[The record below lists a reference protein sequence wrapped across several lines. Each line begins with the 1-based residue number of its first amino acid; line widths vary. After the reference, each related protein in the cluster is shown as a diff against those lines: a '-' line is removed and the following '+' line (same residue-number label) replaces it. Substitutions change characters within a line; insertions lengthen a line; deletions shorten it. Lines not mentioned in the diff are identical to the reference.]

1 MGKAASGTETTG
13 EKKKK
18 TKIEGTKAGSPGT
31 LESVGGQVAGERA
44 RACVQVAGERAVGG
58 VGVERQSAV
67 LAVKIP
73 VHCKSPVTSGLSL
86 NPSLSLVIVMG
97 P

>member
-18 TKIEGTKAGSPGT
+18 TKIEETKAGSPGT

-44 RACVQVAGERAVGG
+44 VRGGGCGVTVGSTG
-58 VGVERQSAV
+58 TQ
-67 LAVKIP
+67 
-73 VHCKSPVTSGLSL
+73 
-86 NPSLSLVIVMG
+86 
-97 P
+97 